1 MAAAHGNLV
10 ARLRRTARAKGFRQ
24 RCHNRRLAPV
34 LSHEAAIVAANL
46 RDDMNAAYALDY
58 TALAPS
64 AFQHLLK
71 LNTGL
76 HQGPLGAKLVEW
88 VSLRVS
94 QLNGC
99 VFCLDMHSTMLRK
112 AGESQRKLDTLPA
125 WRESPLFDARERAA
139 LAWAESLN
147 ALGTSQVPDDAL
159 EHAREQFNEQEMA
172 ELTFAVAAIRAW
184 NVLNVG
190 RRKPLP
196 EA

>member
-1 MAAAHGNLV
+1 
-10 ARLRRTARAKGFRQ
+10 
-24 RCHNRRLAPV
+24 
-34 LSHEAAIVAANL
+34 
-46 RDDMNAAYALDY
+46 MNAATELDY

-64 AFQHLLK
+64 AFQNLLQ
-71 LNTGL
+71 LSTGL
-76 HQGPLGAKLVEW
+76 HKGPLGAKLVEW

-94 QLNGC
+94 QINGC
-99 VFCLDMHSTMLRK
+99 VFCLDMHSTLLRK

-139 LAWAESLN
+139 LAWAETLN
-147 ALGTSQVPDDAL
+147 AVGTTPLPEDAL
-159 EHAREQFNEQEMA
+159 EQAREHFNEREMA

-190 RRKPLP
+190 LRKPLP

>member
-1 MAAAHGNLV
+1 
-10 ARLRRTARAKGFRQ
+10 
-24 RCHNRRLAPV
+24 
-34 LSHEAAIVAANL
+34 
-46 RDDMNAAYALDY
+46 MNAATELDY

-64 AFQHLLK
+64 AFQHLLQ
-71 LNTGL
+71 LSTGL
-76 HQGPLGAKLVEW
+76 HKGPLGAKLVEW

-94 QLNGC
+94 QINGC

-112 AGESQRKLDTLPA
+112 AGESQRKLDTLAA

-139 LAWAESLN
+139 LAWTETLN
-147 ALGTSQVPDDAL
+147 ALGTAQVPHDAL
-159 EHAREQFNEQEMA
+159 EQVREQFDEREVA

-190 RRKPLP
+190 LRKPLP